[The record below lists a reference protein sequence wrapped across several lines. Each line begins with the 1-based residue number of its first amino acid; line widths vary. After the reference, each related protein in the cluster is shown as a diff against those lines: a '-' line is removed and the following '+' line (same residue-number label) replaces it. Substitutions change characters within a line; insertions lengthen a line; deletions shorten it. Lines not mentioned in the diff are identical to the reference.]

1 MVTGRG
7 GGLISFMLCEIMH
20 WVVQYMQNI
29 ISFSAERISLFTS
42 IRWSK
47 SIELSTLQPLDLFPS
62 LWHFHNGMHEQ
73 NQGKFPT
80 ALYPVRFITRTKI
93 ASSVPL
99 SIETYFSI
107 KHREKKNSENRRVA
121 QMQRTL
127 AKGDSVQFSIEECH
141 GLCAKLSACSNQIW

>member
-29 ISFSAERISLFTS
+29 ISFSAERTSLFTS

-107 KHREKKNSENRRVA
+107 KHREKKKLRKQASGTDAENPSERRFC
-121 QMQRTL
+121 
-127 AKGDSVQFSIEECH
+127 SISIEECH

>member
-1 MVTGRG
+1 MRIGTHGVAKPYQQLRPKWSRG
-7 GGLISFMLCEIMH
+7 GEEGLFHSCYVRLCIG
-20 WVVQYMQNI
+20 WSSTCKIY
-29 ISFSAERISLFTS
+29 ISFSAKRISLFTS

-121 QMQRTL
+121 QMQRTP
-127 AKGDSVQFSIEECH
+127 AKGDSVQSR
-141 GLCAKLSACSNQIW
+141 